1 VRSEGRAEGLSFSPS
16 PGRVTS
22 RPWDDFI
29 LSTGW
34 RSHMSEVEW
43 IRQWYSY
50 NAAARHGY
58 FEALSKLPPE
68 ELARDRGAS
77 FPTLLDILGH
87 SMGGTETWIVR
98 MSALTGEP
106 FKNYDGP
113 DPVTLD
119 DLRKY
124 ERATEDQVDR
134 FFARLSDK
142 DLDRTFLVPK
152 LPPWW
157 DEDFTAGVRGTL
169 LHVVEHELQH
179 RGEMNAL
186 LWQIDVEPPILDW
199 GGFEEMHHRKSTSK
213 P

>member
-1 VRSEGRAEGLSFSPS
+1 M
-16 PGRVTS
+16 T
-22 RPWDDFI
+22 
-29 LSTGW
+29 
-34 RSHMSEVEW
+34 EVEW
-43 IRQWYSY
+43 LAKWYAF
-50 NAAARHGY
+50 NTAARHGY
-58 FEALSKLPPE
+58 FDTLSKLPPE
-68 ELARDRGAS
+68 ELTRDRGAS

-98 MSALTGEP
+98 MSALTGEAFAP
-106 FKNYDGP
+106 YEGP
-113 DPVTLD
+113 EPVSLD

-124 ERATEDQVDR
+124 QRATEEQVDR
-134 FFARLSDK
+134 FFSRLSDK

-169 LHVVEHELQH
+169 LHVIEHELQH
-179 RGEMNAL
+179 RGELNAL

-199 GGFEEMHHRKSTSK
+199 EGFEKVPARQPPAK